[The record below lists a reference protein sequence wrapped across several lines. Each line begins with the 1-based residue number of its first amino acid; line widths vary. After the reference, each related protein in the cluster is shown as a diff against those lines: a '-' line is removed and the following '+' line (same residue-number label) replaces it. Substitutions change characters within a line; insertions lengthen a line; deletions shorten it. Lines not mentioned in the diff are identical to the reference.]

1 MASPIQ
7 VLLAQDVEH
16 LGQTGDIVR
25 VKPGFARNYLV
36 PRGMAIL
43 ATKQN
48 ILRIDELKR
57 RAAQKAEKDTA
68 DAKELAK
75 KLAATPIK
83 LERSVGAENK
93 MYGSVTSK
101 DIHEAY
107 AAKGLEFDRRGIQL
121 DEPIKSLGLAEVE
134 VRVHRDVT
142 ATLHVEVVKAKS

>member
-7 VLLAQDVEH
+7 VLLAQDVTH

-36 PRGMAIL
+36 PRGMAVL

-48 ILRIDELKR
+48 ILRIDDLKK
-57 RAAQKAEKDTA
+57 AAAAKAEKDLA
-68 DAKELAK
+68 ESKGLAK
-75 KLAATPIK
+75 KLGATPIK

-107 AAKGLEFDRRGIQL
+107 VAKGLEFDRRGIQL
-121 DEPIKSLGLAEVE
+121 EEPIKSLGLAEV
-134 VRVHRDVT
+134 VVKVHGDIT
-142 ATLHVEVVKAKS
+142 ATLRVEVVKAK

>member
-36 PRGMAIL
+36 PRGMAVL

-48 ILRIDELKR
+48 ILRIDDLKK
-57 RAAQKAEKDTA
+57 AAALKAEKHLA
-68 DAKELAK
+68 DSKELAK
-75 KLAATPIK
+75 KLETTPIK

-121 DEPIKSLGLAEVE
+121 EEPIKSLGLAEV
-134 VRVHRDVT
+134 VVKVHGEIT
-142 ATLHVEVVKAKS
+142 ATLRVEVVKAK

>member
-1 MASPIQ
+1 MASQIN

-16 LGQTGDIVR
+16 LGETGDIVR

-36 PRGMAIL
+36 PRGMAVL

-57 RAAQKAEKDTA
+57 AAALKAERVVVESKA
-68 DAKELAK
+68 LAK
-75 KLAATPIK
+75 KLGATPIK

-107 AAKGLEFDRRGIQL
+107 VAKGLEFDRRGIHL
-121 DEPIKSLGLAEVE
+121 DEPIKSLGLAEV
-134 VRVHRDVT
+134 VVKIHGDIT
-142 ATLHVEVVKAKS
+142 ATLRVEVVKAK